1 MRNVKYVTHS
11 YSFITKSMHKLHE
24 NVCKYCHLFYIIMLQ
39 EDSNILRYNQD
50 NKYFENLFVIYAAT
64 KTTSGKNS
72 RMW

>member
-1 MRNVKYVTHS
+1 
-11 YSFITKSMHKLHE
+11 
-24 NVCKYCHLFYIIMLQ
+24 MLQ

-50 NKYFENLFVIYAAT
+50 KKYFENLFVIYAAT